1 MKKTLLILSLMIIL
15 GTLACGSATPPAP
28 PETASATEAAPTPE
42 PDHLP
47 APSSVAEPKTDTKTE
62 LEQSVPDPTGLRVVY
77 IREGN
82 LWSWT
87 EAGGNVQLTGT
98 GDMSTARLSRNGQ
111 LLVFMRGREVWTVG
125 MDGMGARLLSTQ
137 ANEGGALWF
146 SPDGSLLA
154 VSTKDHIDVISLE
167 DATSVTVVTYPV
179 LLGGNYPEVVWSPD
193 ASGFKS
199 VILPQTKSN
208 QAELIFAFTDGT
220 VASLAKFAIIP
231 FSESLPYISPDGGY
245 VIYAAKVSDGKESLY
260 LMDSSGATKPYGEPA
275 DHIRANSWLPD
286 SKHFV
291 YSDEALSRAFLGD
304 VGGAPLELAVT
315 FSLMIRWVDA
325 EHYIALENG
334 ELMLSS
340 LSGANVPID
349 SAVFDFDFMR

>member
-1 MKKTLLILSLMIIL
+1 MKKTILILSLMIIL
-15 GTLACGSATPPAP
+15 GTLACGSATPPVP
-28 PETASATEAAPTPE
+28 PETASTTEAVPTPE

-47 APSSVAEPKTDTKTE
+47 AQSPVAEPKTEPKTE
-62 LEQSVPDPTGLRVVY
+62 LEQTVPAPTGMRIVY

-87 EAGGNVQLTGT
+87 EAGGNVQLTAT
-98 GDMSTARLSRNGQ
+98 GDMSTARISQDGQ
-111 LLVFMRGREVWTVG
+111 LLAFMRGREVWTVG

-137 ANEGGALWF
+137 ATEGGALWF
-146 SPDGSLLA
+146 SLDGSLLA

-167 DATSVTVVTYPV
+167 DATSVTVVTYPF
-179 LLGGNYPEVVWSPD
+179 LLDGYYPEVVWTPD
-193 ASGFKS
+193 ASGFKT
-199 VILPQTKSN
+199 VILPQANNN

-220 VASLAKFAIIP
+220 VASLAKFTIVP

-260 LMDSSGATKPYGEPA
+260 LMDSSGATKPYGETA
-275 DHIRANSWLPD
+275 DNIHANGWLPD

-291 YSDEALSRAFLGD
+291 YSDEVLSRAFLGD
-304 VGGAPLELAVT
+304 VGGAFLELAVT
-315 FSLMIRWVDA
+315 FPLMIRWVDA
-325 EHYIALENG
+325 EHYVALENG

-340 LSGANVPID
+340 LSGASVQID